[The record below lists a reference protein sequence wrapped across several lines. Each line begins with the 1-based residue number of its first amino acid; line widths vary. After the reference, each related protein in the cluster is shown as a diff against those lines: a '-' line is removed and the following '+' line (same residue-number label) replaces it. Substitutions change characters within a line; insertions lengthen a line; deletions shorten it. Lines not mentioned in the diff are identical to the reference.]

1 MDWPLY
7 AQQHVD
13 NYEVPNYE
21 FSAVVYNDTYKF
33 VPLDPL
39 SFSAKVCWDEQ
50 ETFCCLA
57 DYNSNVF
64 DTEDVFSLGIF
75 SGNHTKDGSV
85 LGSFYIEMCT
95 IMKCNPRDI
104 ENTCDHELI
113 KDYEYLSTSN
123 TFFSKL
129 ELSGSFSSTTRV
141 FPELLFNDTQLLPDQ
156 VIFKLLQE
164 KIFCQRWKL
173 QMTEFFVFVTP
184 EISTIQS
191 SPCLS
196 LVEGTKIKIL
206 LAWSVFFPHLKR
218 YEADSAQPDHFC
230 PGEED

>member
-13 NYEVPNYE
+13 SFEDANYE
-21 FSAVVYNDTYKF
+21 FTAVVYNDTYKF

-39 SFSAKVCWDEQ
+39 SFTAKVCWDEE

-57 DYNSNVF
+57 DYISDVF
-64 DTEDVFSLGIF
+64 YTEDIFSLGIF

-95 IMKCNPRDI
+95 IMKCNPRDV

-123 TFFSKL
+123 TLFQKL
-129 ELSGSFSSTTRV
+129 ELSGSFSPTTRV
-141 FPELLFNDTQLLPDQ
+141 YPQLLFTDTQLLPDQ
-156 VIFKLLQE
+156 VSF
-164 KIFCQRWKL
+164 
-173 QMTEFFVFVTP
+173 
-184 EISTIQS
+184 
-191 SPCLS
+191 PCFLC
-196 LVEGTKIKIL
+196 E
-206 LAWSVFFPHLKR
+206 
-218 YEADSAQPDHFC
+218 
-230 PGEED
+230 